1 MVNFPVLFKAWYNLY
16 TPIAISVSITT
27 REFMP
32 QIKLQFVVL
41 SPSLSIHM
49 KDTLY
54 VKMNKDRK

>member
-41 SPSLSIHM
+41 SP
-49 KDTLY
+49 
-54 VKMNKDRK
+54 